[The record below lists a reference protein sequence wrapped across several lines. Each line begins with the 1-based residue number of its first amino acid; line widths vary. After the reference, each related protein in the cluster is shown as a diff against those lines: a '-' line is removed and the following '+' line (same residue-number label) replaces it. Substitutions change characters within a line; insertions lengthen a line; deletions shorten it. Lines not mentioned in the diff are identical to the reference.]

1 MTRLIAALSMLA
13 VCLAAGPSYANDRID
28 NVDIAV
34 MRGVAER
41 LGHEITAQATLDN
54 GTPIIQARDQGGL
67 NYTLAGMACSD
78 GTCFG
83 MVSVI
88 EFENDVGMDTDT
100 VNRIN
105 GNWAAVKVVL
115 HESTIEFSRYD
126 VVDGGATTEG
136 LAASLSA
143 LLDVTRTIIASF
155 SGN

>member
-1 MTRLIAALSMLA
+1 MLRTAIAASLLA
-13 VCLAAGPSYANDRID
+13 MAACSTAFANDRID

-54 GTPIIQARDQGGL
+54 GTPVVQGRDPGGL

-88 EFENDVGMDTDT
+88 EFENDVGMNTDA

-115 HESTIEFSRYD
+115 HDRTVEFSRYD

-155 SGN
+155 SEN